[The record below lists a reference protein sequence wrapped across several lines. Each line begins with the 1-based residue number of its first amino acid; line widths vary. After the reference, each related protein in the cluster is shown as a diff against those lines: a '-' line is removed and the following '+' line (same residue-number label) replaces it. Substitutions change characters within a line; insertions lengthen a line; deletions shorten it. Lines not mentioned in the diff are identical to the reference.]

1 MVHTELAPRRQ
12 QFHVAPAM
20 QQPNSVDSTPHRWIL
35 KILSIKSDSHSFKI
49 SCDMNTVS
57 LLESREQR
65 YIRAINNNNN
75 EEEEEEEE
83 EEANVVFGAQE
94 LFERGGGP
102 GFPYLTVP
110 TVSVAVKQH

>member
-1 MVHTELAPRRQ
+1 
-12 QFHVAPAM
+12 
-20 QQPNSVDSTPHRWIL
+20 
-35 KILSIKSDSHSFKI
+35 
-49 SCDMNTVS
+49 MNTVS

-83 EEANVVFGAQE
+83 EANVVFGAQE

-102 GFPYLTVP
+102 GFQFLTVP